1 MHPRC
6 IICWKWNTT
15 NSALYQKG
23 TASLPRSVIPEDVES
38 PCIKSANSLGAI
50 RDSILWSYNPASDWR
65 KKRKWTSSLER
76 TFLAQSLGSLK
87 GERRQSGYFRKG
99 HHVCKSRCWTKQ
111 QALGRAGVS
120 ILSLSS
126 ECPQSCQL
134 QCTSISSPAEKTQ
147 CRKEMVP

>member
-23 TASLPRSVIPEDVES
+23 IASLPRSVFPEDVES

-50 RDSILWSYNPASDWR
+50 RDSILWSYNPASAWR

-111 QALGRAGVS
+111 QALGRASVS